1 MTSALIRPVGPAAR
15 STAARSTA
23 ARSAAPRSSG
33 PRRAVARPAITTP
46 KLAISDK
53 PAAAVLRIAR
63 LRGPIFRD
71 DAAAATG
78 LSVSTVNR
86 QVSALLAGGLL
97 RERADLTPAG
107 AIGRPRLPFELNHGA
122 YLTLGIHIGFK
133 TTSITTHDLFHR
145 VVGAISI
152 ATPTPE
158 DPVASLTAIG
168 LSARAFLDRWRGKR
182 VLGAGVAI
190 GGHVGPRGVVDHPR
204 LGWHGAPVGDAI
216 ARALGVPVAVASH
229 VEAMAAA
236 ELLLGAGGGDGARG
250 IDRVTGRGSFLYVYA
265 REMVGIAFVV
275 DGSVYHPAGGPPVI
289 GHFPVG
295 ATTLLDPYRT
305 GQLEGS
311 VSDTGIVAAARRAGL
326 GVTDVADV
334 HAAAKAGDETARTLL
349 IERAEALGRAVAFV
363 SDIFNP
369 DHIVLG
375 GQAFTDAPWALPH
388 LSRTVSATSVAG
400 GRDVRVSRTASTV
413 QQQAAGAVSLDA
425 VYSDPIGTLA
435 LTA

>member
-23 ARSAAPRSSG
+23 ARTAAPRSSG

-97 RERADLTPAG
+97 RERADLTPPG

-168 LSARAFLDRWRGKR
+168 LSARAFLDRWRGKH

-236 ELLLGAGGGDGARG
+236 ELLLGADS
-250 IDRVTGRGSFLYVYA
+250 GRGSFLYVYA
-265 REMVGIAFVV
+265 REMVGIAFAV

-311 VSDTGIVAAARRAGL
+311 VSDTGIVAAARYAGL
-326 GVTDVADV
+326 DVADVADV
-334 HAAAKAGDETARTLL
+334 HAAAKSGDETARTLL

-375 GQAFTDAPWALPH
+375 GQAFTDAPWTLPH
-388 LSRTVSATSVAG
+388 LSRTVSTTSVVG